1 VISLGKSATS
11 ITARQPSG
19 QMPAEDWSMCDTMV
33 YDTIIVG
40 AGSAGCVLAN
50 RLSADPHRQV
60 CLLEAG
66 PEDRSPWIHLPVGM
80 FFMMRSKTLNWRYQ
94 TVPQTQLHDRRL
106 FWPRGKTLGGS
117 SSSNAMV
124 YTRGHRWDYDHWAAL
139 GNRGWSYAELLPL
152 FKRAQ
157 HQERGPSAYHGV
169 DGPLNVAD
177 LRQQGEIS
185 RVFVRAAG
193 QAGYPLNDDF
203 NGAEQEGV
211 GFYQVTQ
218 KDGQRCSSARAYLHP
233 IRQRPNLTVLTNALA
248 SRILFE
254 GKQAVGVAY
263 LDRSDQTVELRA
275 RREVVLAGG
284 AINSPQLLL
293 LSGVG
298 PRAALEQ
305 HGIPVLHELPGVGQ
319 NLQDHLDVIVA
330 HRDLRRASYGFA
342 LSFLPRLIQGVADY
356 IRHRRGFLTSNLAEA
371 GGFVKTD
378 PAQPL
383 PNIQYHLTATILDDH
398 GRRIWRGY
406 GYSLHACDLRPKSRG
421 ILTLNSADPRDPPLL
436 QPNYLSHPD
445 DLNTLLAAVKSCRKI
460 LAAPAFDGYRGEELF
475 PGAAVQSDDELRE
488 FIRRRAETIYHP
500 VGTCKM
506 GHDPLAVVDDQL
518 RVRGLSR
525 LWVADASI
533 MPTLIGGN
541 TNAPTIVIGEKAAEF
556 ILAEQ

>member
-1 VISLGKSATS
+1 MYDPI
-11 ITARQPSG
+11 
-19 QMPAEDWSMCDTMV
+19 M

-40 AGSAGCVLAN
+40 AGSAGCALAN
-50 RLSADPHRQV
+50 RLSADPNRQV

-66 PEDRSPWIHLPVGM
+66 PEDRSPWIHLPVGI

-94 TVPQTQLHDRRL
+94 TAPEPQLYNRRL

-124 YTRGHRWDYDHWAAL
+124 YTRGHRRDYDHWAEL

-157 HQERGPSAYHGV
+157 HQERGPSEYHGV
-169 DGPLNVAD
+169 GGPLNVAD
-177 LRQQGEIS
+177 LRQQSEIS
-185 RVFVRAAG
+185 QVFIRAAG
-193 QAGYPLNDDF
+193 QVGYPLSDDF
-203 NGAEQEGV
+203 NGAEQEGI

-233 IRQRPNLTVLTNALA
+233 ILQRPNLTILTNALA
-248 SRILFE
+248 SRVLIE
-254 GKQAVGVAY
+254 GQRAVGVAY
-263 LDRSDQTVELRA
+263 LDRSGQTVEVRA

-298 PRAALEQ
+298 PRAELER
-305 HGIPVLHELPGVGQ
+305 HGIPVAHELPGVGQ
-319 NLQDHLDVIVA
+319 NLQDHLDIVVA
-330 HRDLRRASYGFA
+330 HRDRRRASYGFA
-342 LSFLPRLIQGVADY
+342 LSFLPRLIKGIVDY
-356 IRHRRGFLTSNLAEA
+356 VRHRRGFLTSNLAEA

-378 PAQPL
+378 LGLPL
-383 PNIQYHLTATILDDH
+383 PNIQYHLTSTILDDH
-398 GRRIWRGY
+398 GRRIWHGY

-421 ILTLNSADPRDPPLL
+421 ALTLNSADPRDPPAL

-445 DLNTLLAAVKSCRKI
+445 DLETLLAAVKTCRKI
-460 LAAPAFDGYRGEELF
+460 LAAPAFDGYRGRELF
-475 PGAAVQSDDELRE
+475 PGEAVQSDDELRE

-518 RVRGLSR
+518 RVHGLSGLR
-525 LWVADASI
+525 VADASI

-541 TNAPTIVIGEKAAEF
+541 TNAPTIVIGEKAAEL
-556 ILAEQ
+556 ILAEAG

>member
-1 VISLGKSATS
+1 
-11 ITARQPSG
+11 
-19 QMPAEDWSMCDTMV
+19 M

-40 AGSAGCVLAN
+40 AGSAGCALAN
-50 RLSADPHRQV
+50 RLSADPNRQV

-66 PEDRSPWIHLPVGM
+66 PEDRSPWIHLPVGI

-94 TVPQTQLHDRRL
+94 TAPEPQLYNRRL

-124 YTRGHRWDYDHWAAL
+124 YTRGHRRDYDHWAEL

-157 HQERGPSAYHGV
+157 HQERGPSEYHGV
-169 DGPLNVAD
+169 GGPLNVAD
-177 LRQQGEIS
+177 LRQQSEIS
-185 RVFVRAAG
+185 QVFIRAAG
-193 QAGYPLNDDF
+193 QVGYPLSDDF
-203 NGAEQEGV
+203 NGAEQEGI

-233 IRQRPNLTVLTNALA
+233 ILQRPNLTILTNALA
-248 SRILFE
+248 SRVLIE
-254 GKQAVGVAY
+254 GQRAVGVAY
-263 LDRSDQTVELRA
+263 LDRSGQTVEVRA

-298 PRAALEQ
+298 PRAELER
-305 HGIPVLHELPGVGQ
+305 HGIPVAHELPGVGQ
-319 NLQDHLDVIVA
+319 NLQDHLDIVVA
-330 HRDLRRASYGFA
+330 HRDRRRASYGFA
-342 LSFLPRLIQGVADY
+342 LSFLPRLIKGIVDY
-356 IRHRRGFLTSNLAEA
+356 VRHRRGFLTSNLAEA

-378 PAQPL
+378 LGLPL
-383 PNIQYHLTATILDDH
+383 PNIQYHLTSTILDDH
-398 GRRIWRGY
+398 GRRIWHGY

-421 ILTLNSADPRDPPLL
+421 ALTLNSADPRDPPAL

-445 DLNTLLAAVKSCRKI
+445 DLETLLAAVKTCRKI
-460 LAAPAFDGYRGEELF
+460 LAAPAFDGYRGRELF
-475 PGAAVQSDDELRE
+475 PGEAVQSDDELRE

-518 RVRGLSR
+518 RVHGLSGLR
-525 LWVADASI
+525 VADASI

-541 TNAPTIVIGEKAAEF
+541 TNAPTIVIGEKAAEL
-556 ILAEQ
+556 ILAEAG

>member
-1 VISLGKSATS
+1 MYDPVI
-11 ITARQPSG
+11 
-19 QMPAEDWSMCDTMV
+19 

-40 AGSAGCVLAN
+40 AGSAGCALAN
-50 RLSADPHRQV
+50 RLSADPARQV

-80 FFMMRSKTLNWRYQ
+80 FFMMRSKSLNWRYQ
-94 TVPQTQLHDRRL
+94 TAPEPELCQRRL

-124 YTRGHRWDYDHWAAL
+124 YTRGHRWDYDHWAEL
-139 GNRGWSYAELLPL
+139 GNRGWSYEELLPL

-157 HQERGPSAYHGV
+157 HQERGPSEYHGV
-169 DGPLNVAD
+169 GGPLNVAD
-177 LRQQGEIS
+177 LRQQSEIS
-185 RVFVRAAG
+185 RGFIRAAE
-193 QAGYPLNDDF
+193 QTGYRLNDDF

-218 KDGQRCSSARAYLHP
+218 KAGQRCSSARAYLQP
-233 IRQRPNLTVLTNALA
+233 IRQRPNLTIITSALV
-248 SRILFE
+248 SRVLFE
-254 GKQAVGVAY
+254 GQRAVGVRY
-263 LDRSDQTVELRA
+263 LDRRGETVELRA
-275 RREVVLAGG
+275 RREVVLSGG

-298 PRAALEQ
+298 PRAELEK
-305 HGIPVLHELPGVGQ
+305 HGIAVVHDLPGVGQ

-330 HRDLRRASYGFA
+330 CRDLRRASYGFA
-342 LSFLPRLIQGVADY
+342 LSFLPQLIKGVVDY
-356 IRHRRGFLTSNLAEA
+356 VRHRRGFLTSNLAEA

-378 PAQPL
+378 PALPI
-383 PNIQYHLTATILDDH
+383 PNIQYHLTSTILDDH
-398 GRRIWRGY
+398 GRRIWYGY

-421 ILTLNSADPRDPPLL
+421 TLTLNSTDPRDPPLL
-436 QPNYLSHPD
+436 QPNYLSHPA
-445 DLNTLLAAVKSCRKI
+445 DLETLLAAVKSCRTI
-460 LAAPAFDGYRGEELF
+460 LAAPAFEGYRGRELF
-475 PGAAVQSDDELRE
+475 PGKAVQSDDELRE

-518 RVRGLSR
+518 RVRGLSGLR
-525 LWVADASI
+525 VADASI

-541 TNAPTIVIGEKAAEF
+541 TNAPTIVIGEKAAEL
-556 ILAEQ
+556 IRAE

>member
-1 VISLGKSATS
+1 MYDPI
-11 ITARQPSG
+11 
-19 QMPAEDWSMCDTMV
+19 M

-40 AGSAGCVLAN
+40 AGSAGCALAN
-50 RLSADPHRQV
+50 RLSADPNRQV

-66 PEDRSPWIHLPVGM
+66 PEDRSPWIHLPVGI

-94 TVPQTQLHDRRL
+94 TAPEPQLYNRRL

-124 YTRGHRWDYDHWAAL
+124 YTRGHRRDYDHWAEL

-157 HQERGPSAYHGV
+157 HQERGPSEYHGV
-169 DGPLNVAD
+169 GGPLNVAD
-177 LRQQGEIS
+177 LRQQSEIS
-185 RVFVRAAG
+185 QVFIRAAG
-193 QAGYPLNDDF
+193 QVGYPLSDDF
-203 NGAEQEGV
+203 NGAEQEGI

-233 IRQRPNLTVLTNALA
+233 ILQRPNLTILTNALA
-248 SRILFE
+248 SRVLIE
-254 GKQAVGVAY
+254 GQRAVGVAY
-263 LDRSDQTVELRA
+263 LDRSGQTVEVRA

-298 PRAALEQ
+298 PRAELER
-305 HGIPVLHELPGVGQ
+305 HGIPVAHELPGVGQ
-319 NLQDHLDVIVA
+319 NLQDHLDIVVA
-330 HRDLRRASYGFA
+330 HRDRRRASYGFA
-342 LSFLPRLIQGVADY
+342 PSFLPRLIKGIVDY
-356 IRHRRGFLTSNLAEA
+356 VRHRRGFLTSNLAEA

-378 PAQPL
+378 LGLPL
-383 PNIQYHLTATILDDH
+383 PNIQYHLTSTILDDH
-398 GRRIWRGY
+398 GRRIWHGY

-421 ILTLNSADPRDPPLL
+421 ALTLNSADPRDPPAL

-445 DLNTLLAAVKSCRKI
+445 DLETLLAAVKTCRKI
-460 LAAPAFDGYRGEELF
+460 LAAPAFDGYRGRELF
-475 PGAAVQSDDELRE
+475 PGEAVQSDDELRE

-518 RVRGLSR
+518 RVHGLSGLR
-525 LWVADASI
+525 VAHASI

-541 TNAPTIVIGEKAAEF
+541 TNAPTIVIGEKAAEL
-556 ILAEQ
+556 ILAEAG

>member
-1 VISLGKSATS
+1 
-11 ITARQPSG
+11 
-19 QMPAEDWSMCDTMV
+19 MCDPMM

-40 AGSAGCVLAN
+40 AGSAGCALAN
-50 RLSADPHRQV
+50 RLSADPARQV

-66 PEDRSPWIHLPVGM
+66 PEDRSLWIHLPVGM

-94 TVPQTQLHDRRL
+94 TAPEPELGHRRL

-124 YTRGHRWDYDHWAAL
+124 YTRGHRWDYDHWAEL

-157 HQERGPSAYHGV
+157 HQERGPSDYHGV
-169 DGPLNVAD
+169 GGPLNVAD
-177 LRQQGEIS
+177 LRQQSEIS

-203 NGAEQEGV
+203 NGAEQEGI

-218 KDGQRCSSARAYLHP
+218 KDGQRCSSARAYLQP
-233 IRQRPNLTVLTNALA
+233 IRQRPNLTVITNALV
-248 SRILFE
+248 SRVLFE
-254 GKQAVGVAY
+254 GQRAVGVAY
-263 LDRSDQTVELRA
+263 FNRSGQTVELRA

-284 AINSPQLLL
+284 AINSPHLLL

-298 PRAALEQ
+298 PRAELAR
-305 HGIPVLHELPGVGQ
+305 HGIPVVHDLPGVGQ

-330 HRDLRRASYGFA
+330 CRDLRRASYGFA
-342 LSFLPRLIQGVADY
+342 LSFLPRLIKGVVDY
-356 IRHRRGFLTSNLAEA
+356 VRHRRGFLTSNLAEA

-378 PAQPL
+378 PALPL
-383 PNIQYHLTATILDDH
+383 PNIQYHLTSTILDDH
-398 GRRIWRGY
+398 GRRIWHGY
-406 GYSLHACDLRPKSRG
+406 GYSLHACDLRPQSRG
-421 ILTLNSADPRDPPLL
+421 TLTLNSADPRDPPVL
-436 QPNYLSHPD
+436 QPNYLSHPAD
-445 DLNTLLAAVKSCRKI
+445 METLLAAVKTCRTI
-460 LAAPAFDGYRGEELF
+460 LAAPAFDGYRGKELF
-475 PGAAVQSDDELRE
+475 PGEAVQSDDELRE

-518 RVRGLSR
+518 RVHGLSGLR
-525 LWVADASI
+525 VADASI

-541 TNAPTIVIGEKAAEF
+541 TNAPTIVIGEKAADLM
-556 ILAEQ
+556 LAEREIPLTPVCLCHGGIA

>member
-1 VISLGKSATS
+1 
-11 ITARQPSG
+11 
-19 QMPAEDWSMCDTMV
+19 M
-33 YDTIIVG
+33 YDYLIVG

-50 RLSADPHRQV
+50 RLSADPNRQV

-66 PEDRSPWIHLPVGM
+66 PEDASPWIHIPAGL
-80 FFMMRSKTLNWRYQ
+80 FFMMRSKTLNWRYR
-94 TVPQTQLHDRRL
+94 TEPQSALYDRRL

-124 YTRGHRWDYDHWAAL
+124 YTRGHRRDYDHWAEL

-157 HQERGPSAYHGV
+157 HQERGPSEYHGV
-169 DGPLNVAD
+169 GGPLNVAD
-177 LRQQGEIS
+177 LRQQSEIS
-185 RVFVRAAG
+185 QVFIRAAG
-193 QAGYPLNDDF
+193 QVGYPLSDDF
-203 NGAEQEGV
+203 NGAEQEGI

-233 IRQRPNLTVLTNALA
+233 ILQRPNLTILTNALA
-248 SRILFE
+248 SRVLIE
-254 GKQAVGVAY
+254 GQRAVGVAY
-263 LDRSDQTVELRA
+263 LDRSGQTVEVRA

-298 PRAALEQ
+298 PRAELER
-305 HGIPVLHELPGVGQ
+305 HGIPVAHELPGVGQ
-319 NLQDHLDVIVA
+319 NLQDHLDIVVA
-330 HRDLRRASYGFA
+330 HRDRRRASYGFA
-342 LSFLPRLIQGVADY
+342 LSFLPRLIKGIVDY
-356 IRHRRGFLTSNLAEA
+356 VRHRRGFLTSNLAEA

-378 PAQPL
+378 LGLPL
-383 PNIQYHLTATILDDH
+383 PNIQYHLTSTILDDH
-398 GRRIWRGY
+398 GRRIWHGY

-421 ILTLNSADPRDPPLL
+421 ALTLNSADPRDPPAL

-445 DLNTLLAAVKSCRKI
+445 DLETLLAAVKTCRKI
-460 LAAPAFDGYRGEELF
+460 LAAPAFDGYRGRELF
-475 PGAAVQSDDELRE
+475 PGEAVQSDDELRE

-518 RVRGLSR
+518 RVHGLSGLR
-525 LWVADASI
+525 VADASI

-541 TNAPTIVIGEKAAEF
+541 TNAPTIVIGEKAAEL
-556 ILAEQ
+556 ILAEAG

>member
-1 VISLGKSATS
+1 MYDPI
-11 ITARQPSG
+11 
-19 QMPAEDWSMCDTMV
+19 M

-40 AGSAGCVLAN
+40 AGSAGCALAN
-50 RLSADPHRQV
+50 RLSADPNRQV

-66 PEDRSPWIHLPVGM
+66 PEDRSPWIHLPVGI

-94 TVPQTQLHDRRL
+94 TAPEPQLYNRRL

-124 YTRGHRWDYDHWAAL
+124 YTRGHRRDYDHWAEL

-157 HQERGPSAYHGV
+157 HQERGPSEYHGV
-169 DGPLNVAD
+169 GGPLNVAD
-177 LRQQGEIS
+177 LRQQSEIS
-185 RVFVRAAG
+185 QVFIRAAG
-193 QAGYPLNDDF
+193 QVGYPLSDDF
-203 NGAEQEGV
+203 NGAEQEGI

-233 IRQRPNLTVLTNALA
+233 ILQRPNLSILTNALA
-248 SRILFE
+248 RRVLIE
-254 GKQAVGVAY
+254 GQRAVGVAY
-263 LDRSDQTVELRA
+263 LDRRGQTVEVRA

-298 PRAALEQ
+298 PRAELER
-305 HGIPVLHELPGVGQ
+305 HGIPVAHELPGVGQ
-319 NLQDHLDVIVA
+319 NLQDHLDIVVA
-330 HRDLRRASYGFA
+330 HRDRRRASYGFA
-342 LSFLPRLIQGVADY
+342 LSFLPRLIKGIVDY
-356 IRHRRGFLTSNLAEA
+356 VRHRRGFLTSNLAEA

-378 PAQPL
+378 LGLPL
-383 PNIQYHLTATILDDH
+383 PNIQYHLTSTILDDH
-398 GRRIWRGY
+398 GRRIWHGY

-421 ILTLNSADPRDPPLL
+421 ALTLNSADPRDPPAL

-445 DLNTLLAAVKSCRKI
+445 DLETLLAAVKTCRKI
-460 LAAPAFDGYRGEELF
+460 LAAPAFDGYRGRELF
-475 PGAAVQSDDELRE
+475 PGEAVQSDDELRE

-518 RVRGLSR
+518 RVHGLSGLR
-525 LWVADASI
+525 VADASI

-541 TNAPTIVIGEKAAEF
+541 TNAPTIVIGEKAAEL
-556 ILAEQ
+556 ILAEAG

>member
-1 VISLGKSATS
+1 
-11 ITARQPSG
+11 
-19 QMPAEDWSMCDTMV
+19 M

-50 RLSADPHRQV
+50 RLSADPNRQV

-66 PEDRSPWIHLPVGM
+66 PEDRSPWIHLPVGL

-94 TVPQTQLHDRRL
+94 TEPQGQLHDRRL

-152 FKRAQ
+152 FRRSQ
-157 HQERGPSAYHGV
+157 HQERGPSDYHGV
-169 DGPLNVAD
+169 GGPLNVAD

-185 RVFVRAAG
+185 RVFIRAAS
-193 QAGYPLNDDF
+193 QAGYPPNDDF

-233 IRQRPNLTVLTNALA
+233 IRQRPNLTIATNALV

-254 GKQAVGVAY
+254 GKRAVGVAY
-263 LDRSDQTVELRA
+263 LDGSGQAVAVRA
-275 RREVVLAGG
+275 AREVVLAGG

-298 PRAALEQ
+298 PRAELEK
-305 HGIPVLHELPGVGQ
+305 HGIPVVHELPGVGQ

-330 HRDLRRASYGFA
+330 HRELRRASYGFA
-342 LSFLPRLIQGVADY
+342 LSFLPRLLKGLVDY
-356 IRHRRGFLTSNLAEA
+356 FRHRRGFLTSNLAEA

-378 PAQPL
+378 PGQPL

-398 GRRIWRGY
+398 GRRIWHGY

-421 ILTLNSADPRDPPLL
+421 YLALNSADPHDPPLL
-436 QPNYLSHPD
+436 QPDYLSHPD
-445 DLNTLLAAVKSCRKI
+445 DLETLLAAVKTCRKI
-460 LAAPAFDGYRGEELF
+460 LAAPAFDGYRGKELF
-475 PGAAVQSDDELRE
+475 PGEAVQSDDELRE

-506 GHDPLAVVDDQL
+506 GNDSLAVVDDQL
-518 RVRGLSR
+518 RVHGLSGLR
-525 LWVADASI
+525 VADASI

-541 TNAPTIVIGEKAAEF
+541 TNAPTMVIGEKAAEL
-556 ILAEQ
+556 ILAER

>member
-1 VISLGKSATS
+1 MYDPI
-11 ITARQPSG
+11 
-19 QMPAEDWSMCDTMV
+19 M

-40 AGSAGCVLAN
+40 AGSAGCALAN
-50 RLSADPHRQV
+50 RLSADPNRQV

-66 PEDRSPWIHLPVGM
+66 PEDRSPWIHLPVGI

-94 TVPQTQLHDRRL
+94 TAPEPQLYNRRL

-124 YTRGHRWDYDHWAAL
+124 YTRGHRRDYDHWAEL

-157 HQERGPSAYHGV
+157 HQERGPSEYHGV
-169 DGPLNVAD
+169 GGPLNVAD
-177 LRQQGEIS
+177 LRQQSEIS
-185 RVFVRAAG
+185 QVFIRAAG
-193 QAGYPLNDDF
+193 QVGYPLSDDF
-203 NGAEQEGV
+203 NGAEQVGV

-233 IRQRPNLTVLTNALA
+233 ILQRPNLTILTNALA
-248 SRILFE
+248 SRVLIE
-254 GKQAVGVAY
+254 GQRAVGVAY
-263 LDRSDQTVELRA
+263 LDRSGQTVEVRA

-298 PRAALEQ
+298 PRAELER
-305 HGIPVLHELPGVGQ
+305 HGIPVAHELPGVGQ
-319 NLQDHLDVIVA
+319 NLQDHLDIVVA
-330 HRDLRRASYGFA
+330 HRDRRRASYGFA
-342 LSFLPRLIQGVADY
+342 LSFLPRLIKGIVDY
-356 IRHRRGFLTSNLAEA
+356 VRHRRGFLTSNLAEA

-378 PAQPL
+378 LGLPL
-383 PNIQYHLTATILDDH
+383 PNIQYHLTSTILDDH
-398 GRRIWRGY
+398 GRRIWHGY

-421 ILTLNSADPRDPPLL
+421 ALTLNSADPRDPPAL

-445 DLNTLLAAVKSCRKI
+445 DLETLLAAVKTCRKI
-460 LAAPAFDGYRGEELF
+460 LAAPAFDGYRGRELF
-475 PGAAVQSDDELRE
+475 PGEAVQSDDELRE

-518 RVRGLSR
+518 RVHGLSGLR
-525 LWVADASI
+525 VADASI

-541 TNAPTIVIGEKAAEF
+541 TNAPTIVIGEKAAEL
-556 ILAEQ
+556 ILAEAG